1 MLQKISPAVKG
12 LITAII
18 MIAVSF
24 ALFYAKINANSPLI
38 YLPYLIY
45 AIGIVWTLV
54 SYKRIPAYTG
64 KFGDLFSEGFK
75 CFIVTTLVMIGFLV
89 IYFQMQPQFKEDSA
103 KAYREYLVKE
113 KLKQPHEIDAEVE
126 KHKKQVVT
134 GIISMQIF
142 GYLIIG
148 AIVTAGCSALLTRRN
163 Q

>member
-1 MLQKISPAVKG
+1 ML
-12 LITAII
+12 
-18 MIAVSF
+18 F
-24 ALFYAKINANSPLI
+24 
-38 YLPYLIY
+38 
-45 AIGIVWTLV
+45 
-54 SYKRIPAYTG
+54 
-64 KFGDLFSEGFK
+64 
-75 CFIVTTLVMIGFLV
+75 V